1 MKNFSKIL
9 ILLAL
14 IFAIL
19 TGCAQNQAST
29 TSTDDTS
36 SKKSAKDIVVRI
48 GVQGSGG
55 LFGKAREEQTFEK
68 AFEQYGAKVE
78 WVEFQSGPP
87 MTEAIAAN
95 KLDFAGLG
103 NMPVITAQAANIPFT
118 IISQTL
124 AGNKN
129 VGIVVNYE
137 STIQSLQDLKG
148 KKVAV
153 GKGTNAYDFLLRAL
167 AKENIAVEDIELI
180 NLNSDEGQAA
190 FDSKGV
196 DAWAIWEPY
205 LTINTLSQ
213 KGRIIADGELIGL
226 LSPSYNIVRTK
237 FAEEHEELVVTY
249 LKTLNELL
257 AWESANEKEAV
268 ERYAKERNLPV
279 ALIEETRKRASQ
291 INIPV
296 KDEIIQEHQK
306 TADFQYEIGTI
317 RQKIDVTK
325 VFDNRYIE
333 KALQ

>member
-1 MKNFSKIL
+1 MKKFSSIIL
-9 ILLAL
+9 LLAL
-14 IFAIL
+14 IL
-19 TGCAQNQAST
+19 TIVAGCAQDKAPNAAT
-29 TSTDDTS
+29 EEKS
-36 SKKSAKDIVVRI
+36 SKDLVIRI

-55 LFGKAREEQTFEK
+55 LFGKAREDQLFEK

-87 MTEAIAAN
+87 MTEAIAAD

-118 IISQTL
+118 IISQAL

-129 VGIVVNYE
+129 VGIVVDAG
-137 STIQSLQDLKG
+137 STIQSLEDLKG

-167 AKENIAVEDIELI
+167 AKENIKVEDIELI
-180 NLNSDEGQAA
+180 NLNPDEGQAA

-196 DAWAIWEPY
+196 DAWAVWEPY

-213 KGRIIADGELIGL
+213 KGRIIADGELLGL

-237 FAEEHEELVVTY
+237 FAEEHEDLVVTY
-249 LKTLNELL
+249 LKTLNSLLEWEL
-257 AWESANEKEAV
+257 ANEKEAV
-268 ERYAKERNLPV
+268 ERYATERNLPV
-279 ALIEETRKRASQ
+279 ALMEATRQRALP

-296 KDEIIQEHQK
+296 TEAIIQEHQK

-317 RQKIDVTK
+317 RQKIDVK
-325 VFDNRYIE
+325 EVFDNHYIE